1 MKLHYLADAASGGY
15 RRKLLQFL
23 NKFLGSLAGAV
34 PGAEAVKE
42 FKEWLEGFSDSYPEP
57 DSKIKIAY
65 LDAGTDPFWAES
77 LKS

>member
-1 MKLHYLADAASGGY
+1 M
-15 RRKLLQFL
+15 KLLQLL

-42 FKEWLEGFSDSYPEP
+42 FKEWLEGFLDNYPEP
-57 DSKIKIAY
+57 DPTISNAY
-65 LDAGTDPFWAES
+65 SQAGYDPFWVER